1 MMDDIVTTDIIHIM
15 NKRFKFFFGTAMIDS
30 TIVSQCTYVV
40 NLSVIQTNLNIHDNP
55 MNAFIAISHA
65 STTMYECKITKKD
78 GGMKENDRIICNY
91 LVLCLSVLRQV
102 EYIDRGA
109 NTDKPYSF
117 HQHTA
122 S

>member
-1 MMDDIVTTDIIHIM
+1 
-15 NKRFKFFFGTAMIDS
+15 
-30 TIVSQCTYVV
+30 
-40 NLSVIQTNLNIHDNP
+40 
-55 MNAFIAISHA
+55 
-65 STTMYECKITKKD
+65 
-78 GGMKENDRIICNY
+78 MKENDRIICNY